1 VKTDVRIVEIEPRVE
16 QEAFRTPLVSGAGI
30 VRTHTRLTVRAR
42 VENGLGHTADGYGCT
57 LLGYMWAYPSD
68 TLAPEER
75 DAAMRD
81 VATAF
86 CRKAAACRV
95 QAHPIELFLELKPEL
110 PVIAAEVSRRHSA
123 PCHMPTLATLVCS
136 SAVDAA
142 VHDAFGRVNDICAYD
157 GCGREFMARDLGAYL
172 GPSFDGCYPAD
183 YLRREY
189 VPELPVFH
197 LVGAADKLTH
207 ADLGAEDPRD
217 GLPNCLQDW
226 IERDGVFCFKVELRG
241 RDLDWDLERLQQVAA
256 TASRGASDYSLS
268 ADANEMCEG
277 PGYCVE
283 LLQRLQVDCP
293 DAFARLLYLEQPTE
307 RDLTA
312 RHFDMHELAAIKP
325 VIVDESV
332 TGPEELELA
341 HRLGWSGVTLKTCKG
356 HSACLL
362 YIAQAAQARMLYT
375 VQDLANP
382 GLALV
387 HSAGLAARSFPLRG
401 VEYSARQLVP
411 WAAPAVQRAH
421 QALFRVRGG
430 RIQTESLS
438 PVGLGYAD
446 AALGAPA

>member
-1 VKTDVRIVEIEPRVE
+1 MKTDVRIVEIEPRVE

-42 VENGLGHTADGYGCT
+42 VENGLGHTADGYGST

-68 TLAPEER
+68 TLAPEKR

-86 CRKAAACRV
+86 CRKAATCRV

-110 PVIAAEVSRRHSA
+110 PVIA
-123 PCHMPTLATLVCS
+123 
-136 SAVDAA
+136 
-142 VHDAFGRVNDICAYD
+142 
-157 GCGREFMARDLGAYL
+157 
-172 GPSFDGCYPAD
+172 
-183 YLRREY
+183 
-189 VPELPVFH
+189 
-197 LVGAADKLTH
+197 
-207 ADLGAEDPRD
+207 
-217 GLPNCLQDW
+217 
-226 IERDGVFCFKVELRG
+226 
-241 RDLDWDLERLQQVAA
+241 
-256 TASRGASDYSLS
+256 
-268 ADANEMCEG
+268 
-277 PGYCVE
+277 
-283 LLQRLQVDCP
+283 
-293 DAFARLLYLEQPTE
+293 
-307 RDLTA
+307 
-312 RHFDMHELAAIKP
+312 
-325 VIVDESV
+325 DESV

-341 HRLGWSGVTLKTCKG
+341 QRLGWSGVALKTCKG

-401 VEYSARQLVP
+401 VEYGARQLVP

-430 RIQTESLS
+430 RIRTESLS